1 MSEYLYFIFQ
11 IHNPNLKLI
20 REFKNVIQTDERS
33 LKQQLHKLN
42 IPFSNDRKFTIE
54 KMRVFNNKIFD
65 FVFIPVTKSDPFKT
79 HFEARRMV
87 LDCS

>member
-11 IHNPNLKLI
+11 IHNPNLKLL
-20 REFKNVIQTDERS
+20 REFKNVIQTDEQT
-33 LKQQLHKLN
+33 LKQQLYKLN
-42 IPFSNDRKFTIE
+42 IPFSNNRKFTIE
-54 KMRVFNNKIFD
+54 KIRIYHNQTFD
-65 FVFIPVTKSDPFKT
+65 YLFTPVIPKDKFKS